1 MTPLICK
8 AVKLAP
14 EPETAMWFDVGQ
26 MQPIP
31 ELLRISNDVL
41 MHLPFKRT
49 GVAGFD
55 TKGREFTFWMTEGEN
70 SITISGCTMNPP
82 KYFEPFA
89 WIMIGDEIKYY
100 NNKKEVNKES
110 IMPFLRMAVAILLK
124 LSVGPQGYLGTPQKT
139 YINAKR
145 KAKGKPALTFD
156 WHTVTIEPSK
166 PKNDP
171 QGGTHASPRRHQARG
186 HWRTYKSGKKG
197 WVKECWKGDASKGTV
212 FKDYKLKENND

>member
-8 AVKLAP
+8 AVRLAP
-14 EPETAMWFDVGQ
+14 EPETALWFDVGQ

-31 ELLRISNDVL
+31 ELLRAPNEVF
-41 MHLPFKRT
+41 MHLPYKRT
-49 GVAGFD
+49 GVVGVD
-55 TKGREFTFWMTEGEN
+55 TKNREFSFWMVQGEN
-70 SITISGCTMNPP
+70 SVTVSGCSMDPLR
-82 KYFEPFA
+82 YFEPIA
-89 WIMIGDEIKYY
+89 YLMTEDGMRYY
-100 NNKKEVNKES
+100 NNNKEVTQQE
-110 IMPFLRMAVAILLK
+110 IIPMLRMVVAILLK
-124 LSVGPQGYLGTPQKT
+124 LHSGGNAYRGTPQRT
-139 YINAKR
+139 LINAKR

-212 FKDYKLKENND
+212 FKDYKLKESND